1 MISNIKQAFQ
11 VPEVIFPAVFV
22 AASIL
27 AVYVHRNLNN
37 FKRAINRLRDS
48 LEYEAMKPD
57 SLFGRYSVSRDTSF
71 KLGRLKAPFNYR
83 TFFIANTGFS
93 LLLSAVTYIFL
104 TNLSLA
110 IMLPLLWMLF
120 VHQVIDKLYRTRVKA
135 KIDAQAQLVLQLLAE
150 IYNVSDNLPQAIE
163 RVIPSTPQPLRGDLE
178 RLVLQVNTNED
189 LNQCLIDFA
198 SNIDNNDIETFV
210 HGIILS
216 DQFGTDA
223 HEVISKNAEVIRER
237 IALREELLDET
248 RGKKAIISIFMVV
261 LPVMFLWLFLGNPEA
276 RAIFTGS
283 PKGQGLVTLLVL
295 VEYACWYFD
304 SRKGVAE
311 EL

>member
-1 MISNIKQAFQ
+1 MLSNLKQAFYI
-11 VPEVIFPAVFV
+11 PEVMIPAVLV
-22 AASIL
+22 MASIL
-27 AVYVHRNLNN
+27 AVYAHRNLDK
-37 FKRAINRLRDS
+37 FKRSFSRLKDS
-48 LEYEAMKPD
+48 LEYEAMNQG
-57 SLFGRYSVSRDTSF
+57 SIFGKYKVSRATSF
-71 KLGRLKAPFNYR
+71 KLGRLKAPFNYQ
-83 TFFIANTGFS
+83 TFFIANAVFS
-93 LLLSAVTYIFL
+93 LLMSAISYRFL

-110 IMLPLLWMLF
+110 VLIPVLWMLF
-120 VHQVIDKLYRTRVKA
+120 VHQLIDKLYRTRVKA
-135 KIDAQAQLVLQLLAE
+135 KSDAQAQLVFQLLAE

-163 RVIPSTPQPLRGDLE
+163 RVIPSTPQPLKGDLE
-178 RLVLQVNTNED
+178 RLVLQVATNED
-189 LNQCLIDFA
+189 LNNCLIDFA

-223 HEVISKNAEVIRER
+223 HEVITKNAEVIRER
-237 IALREELLDET
+237 IALREELINET

-261 LPVMFLWLFLGNPEA
+261 LPIMFLWLFSSNPDA

-283 PKGQGLVTLLVL
+283 PKGQWLVTVLVF